1 MSELNMQAS
10 HEQVLFST
18 LNTDTGKQ
26 VGVATLNIEKALNA
40 LNLNMVQA
48 LTAQLITWQSDPNI
62 AAVVLDGAGEKAFCA
77 GGDVRAIYQASI
89 TTPGEVTE
97 AATEFFKQE
106 YELDY
111 LLHSFGK
118 PVLVWGDGIVMGG
131 GLGLM
136 IGASHRIVTERSRI
150 AMPEVTIGLYP
161 DVGGSYFLNR
171 MPGKSGLFLGM
182 TAYNMSGA
190 DAYYVGIGNHYLN
203 SDDKSALFDQLTVL
217 PWGDNNDANHQ
228 ALTAVLNIMGTGCKT
243 PLAKSVLEQ
252 NQSLIDELMS
262 GSLGEIVSRVCQLE
276 SNMLEGNTLEGNVLE
291 INVLEAKPW
300 LAKALKTMLAGSP
313 ISLSLVHLQSKL
325 TEVLGKEL
333 SLAECFKFELGLS
346 VNCCAKADFAEGVR
360 ALLIDKDRNP
370 QWRFADVAALPQ
382 GYAQALLQSPWDD
395 ENHPLKD
402 LH

>member
-1 MSELNMQAS
+1 MSELNMQANS
-10 HEQVLFST
+10 DQVLFST
-18 LNTDTGKQ
+18 LTTDSGKQ

-48 LTAQLITWQSDPNI
+48 LTAQLTAWRSDDNI
-62 AAVVLDGAGEKAFCA
+62 VAVVLDGAGEKAFCA
-77 GGDVRAIYQASI
+77 GGDVRAIYQASVK
-89 TTPGEVTE
+89 TPGEVTD
-97 AATEFFKQE
+97 AATQFFKQE

-111 LLHSFGK
+111 LLHTFGK
-118 PVLVWGDGIVMGG
+118 PVAVWGDGIVMGG

-190 DAYYVGIGNHYLN
+190 DAHYVGIGNHYLN
-203 SDDKSALFDQLTVL
+203 FDDRAAFFDALTGVSWSASQ
-217 PWGDNNDANHQ
+217 NENHQ
-228 ALTAVLNIMGTGCKT
+228 ALHSLLDKMQEKCST
-243 PLAKSVLEQ
+243 PLGASQLEQ
-252 NQSLIDELMS
+252 NRELIDELMT
-262 GSLGEIVSRVCQLE
+262 GSLDEIVVRVRARISTRVTDQDE
-276 SNMLEGNTLEGNVLE
+276 QTA
-291 INVLEAKPW
+291 IAHPW
-300 LAKALKTMLAGSP
+300 LVKAIKTMLAGSP
-313 ISLSLVHLQSKL
+313 ISLKLVHLQSQLSKD
-325 TEVLGKEL
+325 L
-333 SLAECFKFELGLS
+333 SLADCFKLELGLS

-370 QWRFADVAALPQ
+370 QWRFADVAAIPQ
-382 GYAQALLQSPWDD
+382 GYAEGLLRSPWDD
-395 ENHPLKD
+395 ASHPLKG

>member
-1 MSELNMQAS
+1 MNGAVIGSELELQ
-10 HEQVLFST
+10 QVLFST
-18 LNTDTGKQ
+18 LATDSGKQ
-26 VGVATLNIEKALNA
+26 IGVATLNIEKALNA

-48 LTAQLITWQSDPNI
+48 LTAQLTAWRHDDNI
-62 AAVVLDGAGEKAFCA
+62 VAVVLDGAGEKAFCA
-77 GGDVRAIYQASI
+77 GGDVRAIYQASVQ
-89 TTPGEVTE
+89 TPGEVTA

-118 PVLVWGDGIVMGG
+118 PVVVWGDGIVMGG

-190 DAYYVGIGNHYLN
+190 DALYVGIGNHYLN
-203 SDDKSALFDQLTVL
+203 VDDKSALFDQLAML
-217 PWGDNNDANHQ
+217 PWSDNSDDNHH
-228 ALTAVLNIMGTGCKT
+228 VLNGALSDMSAACKT
-243 PLAKSVLEQ
+243 PMAASQLKQ
-252 NQSLIDELMS
+252 NQLLIDELMI
-262 GSLGEIVSRVCQLE
+262 GTLDEIISRVSCLDEQI
-276 SNMLEGNTLEGNVLE
+276 G
-291 INVLEAKPW
+291 AQHPW
-300 LAKALKTMLAGSP
+300 LAKAIKTLLAGSP

-325 TEVLGKEL
+325 SEVLGREP
-333 SLAECFKFELGLS
+333 SLAECFKLELGLS

-370 QWRFADVAALPQ
+370 QWRFTDVASIPP
-382 GYAQALLQSPWDD
+382 GYAQDLLQSPWDD
-395 ENHPLKD
+395 ESHPLKAM
-402 LH
+402 H